1 MLAHLI
7 EMLDVNGELDVKSVR
22 IGRETHEDVSLLA
35 ADHIGIE
42 IAANDGARV
51 FAAWPC
57 VGALVI
63 ELAD

>member
-1 MLAHLI
+1 MLARLI
-7 EMLDVNGELDVKSVR
+7 DLLDVTGELDVKSVR
-22 IGRETHEDVSLLA
+22 IGHEIHEDVSLLA

-57 VGALVI
+57 VGALII
-63 ELAD
+63 ELD